1 MIEIKNLNKY
11 YKSGQGEFHALKD
24 INLTFPD
31 RGIVFIAGKSGS
43 GKSTLLNIIGGIDS
57 YDSGDLIINNTS
69 TKKFSK
75 KDYNSYRNTYI
86 GFIFQEFNVIKSLT
100 VYENIAS
107 PNESNLRW
115 WKTKSC
121 NCKITC

>member
-43 GKSTLLNIIGGIDS
+43 GKSTLLNIIGEIDS

-69 TKKFSK
+69 TKKLWK
-75 KDYNSYRNTYI
+75 YR
-86 GFIFQEFNVIKSLT
+86 F
-100 VYENIAS
+100 IAS
-107 PNESNLRW
+107 TS
-115 WKTKSC
+115 
-121 NCKITC
+121 